1 MRRLIYL
8 LLAMAAVGCS
18 EDDPIYLYL
27 STTDASVVSDGGSV
41 TTAVES
47 NSEYTVVSMANW
59 ITQASDGTD
68 VFTVS
73 ANTSLQDRTGK
84 VVFTAISDVS
94 VSDTLTVSQ
103 RSREVYSFSTDT
115 LKTDYLEKTVTVPLT
130 TNTTYTIAISE
141 DWLTEETSSRAVRTD
156 SLYFHVE
163 ENDGEKRTAVVTLTT
178 EEGKTTQI
186 VILQKAPALPDYEVM
201 YHQEASLGSGLKIAF
216 VGDGFTEDEEA
227 YEEMLDEWI
236 EAFFDIEPY
245 RTYRDYFEIY
255 GICTGSEEEGLSVG
269 RSSVETAFGLTI
281 PYPNQSTEMDYD
293 EDKVESFVD
302 EHEEL
307 DGLDLL
313 VIVGNSSVYAGT
325 TWMFLEG
332 YSIAM
337 ATLDTTDAIIRHEA
351 GGHGLGW
358 LCDEYIYYNR
368 TIDSS
373 TSNTISTYQKYGFFL
388 NVSLDS
394 EIENTEWAH
403 LVDYEQYADIVGMY
417 EGAYMYAQGVWR
429 SEYISIMD
437 DNRPYFNTI
446 SRELIVR
453 RIMSLSGQEFS
464 LDDFIAND
472 IIEDSTIEA
481 SAKSKS
487 GTATEKKLPLCEPR
501 VVLGGR

>member
-1 MRRLIYL
+1 M
-8 LLAMAAVGCS
+8 LALVAAGCS

-27 STTDASVVSDGGSV
+27 STTEASVVSDGGTV
-41 TTAVES
+41 TTTVES

-59 ITQASDGTD
+59 ITQTADGSNE
-68 VFTVS
+68 FTVS

-84 VVFTAISDVS
+84 VVYTAVSDLS
-94 VSDTLTVSQ
+94 VTDTLTVSQ
-103 RSREVYSFSTDT
+103 RSKEVYSFSTDT
-115 LKTDYLEKTVTVPLT
+115 LTTDYLEKVITVPLT
-130 TNTTYTIAISE
+130 TNTTYELAISE

-163 ENDGEKRTAVVTLTT
+163 ENTGDKRTAVVTLTT

-201 YHQEASLGSGLKIAF
+201 YHQEASIGSGLKIAF
-216 VGDGFTEDEEA
+216 VGDGFVEDEEA
-227 YEEMLDEWI
+227 YYEMLTEWI
-236 EAFFDIEPY
+236 EDFFDIEPY
-245 RTYRDYFEIY
+245 RTYREYFEVY
-255 GICTGSEEEGLSVG
+255 GLCAGSEEEGLSVSK
-269 RSSVETAFGLTI
+269 SSVETAFGVTI

-302 EHEEL
+302 AHEEL

-313 VIVGNSSVYAGT
+313 IIVGNSSIYAGT

-332 YSIAM
+332 YSVSM
-337 ATLDTTDAIIRHEA
+337 ATLDTTAGIIRHEA

-358 LCDEYIYYNR
+358 LADEYIYYNR
-368 TIDSS
+368 AIDSS
-373 TSNTISTYQKYGFFL
+373 TQSTIEFYQGYGLFL
-388 NVSLDS
+388 NVSFES
-394 EIENTEWAH
+394 EIENTEWGH

-417 EGAYMYAQGVWR
+417 EGAYMYAQGIWR

-453 RIMSLSGQEFS
+453 RIMSLSGGEFS
-464 LDDFIAND
+464 LEDFLAND

-481 SAKSKS
+481 SAKGS
-487 GTATEKKLPLCEPR
+487 AAAEKKLPLCEPK
-501 VVLGGR
+501 VVIRH